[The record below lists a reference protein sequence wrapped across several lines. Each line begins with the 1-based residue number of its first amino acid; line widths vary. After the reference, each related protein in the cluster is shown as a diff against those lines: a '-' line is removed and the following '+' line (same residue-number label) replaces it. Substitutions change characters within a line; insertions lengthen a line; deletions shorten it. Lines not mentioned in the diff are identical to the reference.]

1 MFMIETKSPAKINL
15 GLKVIGKR
23 MNGYH
28 LLDTIFA
35 SVDLYDEI
43 IIKEVESDKIEITSN
58 NNEVPLDSTNLIVKT
73 LNSFGIDKGLRIYL
87 NKNIPIGGGMGGGSS
102 NAAAILRL
110 LPRLGVNVSEDK
122 IKETARSLGADVYY
136 CYVGGIQRAS
146 GVGEI
151 LKPINASN
159 KLPKIAVL
167 PQTIHCD
174 TKKIFNHYDKS
185 NIDSY
190 TGDLNNVE
198 KGLVN
203 GDFSLINKSIS
214 NSLER
219 TIFDRYKI
227 LKERVNYLRDKNLNI
242 QISGSGSTLYMVLK
256 NEHDIIKLK
265 KVYKDKIMVCN
276 ILNNM

>member
-28 LLDTIFA
+28 LLDTIFV